1 MKKPTAI
8 NNFKR
13 DVSRLIVPY
22 DAEKCLVNLAGN
34 YDYLE
39 LPYYISQDF
48 ENGGQRVHP
57 TCEEALDAYV
67 TPLFLEKAR
76 LAGLPVATYYI
87 TNNYFEPPVVID
99 SVNPF
104 MIRSRV
110 VMKPGREQSVAQS
123 LTRNYKY
130 SICCQEIPDGAK
142 LKYFRA
148 VMGWCNAVKYR
159 NAAAEI
165 WRIFG
170 IPLARVRIIENADGS
185 IFYSDL
191 SQLPFEKLNKVEL
204 AYLRT
209 LLSWDE

>member
-1 MKKPTAI
+1 MKRPTAI
-8 NNFKR
+8 NNIKR

-22 DAEKCLVNLAGN
+22 EAEKCLVNLAGN

-48 ENGGQRVHP
+48 ENGGQRIHP

-67 TPLFLEKAR
+67 TPLFLEKAK
-76 LAGLPVATYYI
+76 LSGLPVSTYYI

-110 VMKPGREQSVAQS
+110 VLKPGREQSVAQS

-130 SICCQEIPDGAK
+130 SICCQEIPEGARVR
-142 LKYFRA
+142 YFRA
-148 VMGWCNAVKYR
+148 VMGWCNIPRYKAF
-159 NAAAEI
+159 ALEI
-165 WRIFG
+165 WRVFKM
-170 IPLARVRIIENADGS
+170 PLARVRIIEKSDGT

-191 SQLPFEKLNKVEL
+191 SQLPFEKLNKKEIS
-204 AYLRT
+204 YLRD
-209 LLSWDE
+209 LLKWEE